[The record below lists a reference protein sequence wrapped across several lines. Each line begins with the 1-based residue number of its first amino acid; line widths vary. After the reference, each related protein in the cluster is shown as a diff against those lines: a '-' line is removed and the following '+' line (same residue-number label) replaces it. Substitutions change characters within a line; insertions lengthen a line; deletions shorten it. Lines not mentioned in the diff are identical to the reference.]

1 MLFQKKVD
9 RAMDYAHQSGG
20 HDPEKDQEEREE
32 DIRKEVEKGDTLA
45 MIVSALLVI
54 LPVAVVALLLLALF
68 GALPLFLG

>member
-9 RAMDYAHQSGG
+9 RAMDYAHETGG

-32 DIRKEVEKGDTLA
+32 DIRKEVEKGDTLT

-54 LPVAVVALLLLALF
+54 LPVAVVVLLLLALF
-68 GALPLFLG
+68 GALPLLLG

>member
-9 RAMDYAHQSGG
+9 RAMDYAHETGG
-20 HDPEKDQEEREE
+20 HDPDKDQEEREE

-45 MIVSALLVI
+45 MILSALIVI
-54 LPVAVVALLLLALF
+54 LPVAVVVLLLLALF